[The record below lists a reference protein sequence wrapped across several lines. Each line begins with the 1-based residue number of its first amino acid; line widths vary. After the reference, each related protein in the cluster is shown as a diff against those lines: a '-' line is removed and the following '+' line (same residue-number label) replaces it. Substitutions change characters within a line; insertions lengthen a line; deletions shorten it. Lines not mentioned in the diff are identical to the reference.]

1 MMNLKSLIADISEQK
16 SFAKL
21 ISVKDKVVEVKGLSG
36 SARSISVSIY
46 ASKVKGVHTVI
57 LDTKDEAGYFTNDM
71 EDLFGGENVY
81 YFPSAF
87 KKSIIYRN
95 ESPSGMVHRTAL
107 LEKLST
113 ITKNDTI
120 IVCTYPEAIAEM
132 VVTKDEMDVSTIKI
146 KKGEKIGVTFLSE
159 NLDSLGFQKVE
170 FVYEPNQYSIR
181 GGIVDI
187 FSYSDNN
194 PYRIDFFGDEID
206 SIRSFDVNSQRSIEK
221 CDTVN
226 IVAKISSA
234 GRDKVSLLEFISKS
248 KAAKSICWISSP
260 ITLLTKIGSLTTKL
274 AAKLA
279 ENDEKITVDD
289 ILSSKS
295 ELTDA
300 IGNVSKL
307 FISGQSLDSLGKTS
321 TIEFNT
327 QPQPVVSKNFD
338 LLADTINEYTLK
350 GYRCFIVTPNKA
362 QVERLENAFNT
373 AGRQD
378 IYFEN
383 IPIALTEGFID
394 NQAKVMM
401 LTDHQ
406 IFERYHRYELHK
418 QLAPSQGLIASELS
432 ALSVGDYVVHI
443 DSGVGRYGG
452 LVKSIENGKVNEAI
466 KIVYQGGDILLV
478 NVHSLHKISKYKDK
492 DSEAP
497 RINKLGSGAWQK
509 FKSAAKDK
517 VKDIAKDLIALYS
530 ERKKSKGF
538 AFSPSSYLQYELEAS
553 FLYEDT
559 PDQQKATEAFKADM
573 ESEMPMDR
581 LICGDVGFGKT
592 EIAMRAAFKAVCDG
606 KQVAVLVPT
615 TLLSLQHYRTFSK
628 RLKDFSVSVEN
639 FSRARSSKDIKEVL
653 ASLKE
658 GKVDILIGTHKLLG
672 KDIEFKDLGLLI
684 IDEEQKFGVT
694 SKEKLRKIKANVD
707 TMTLTA
713 TPIPRTLQF
722 SLMGVRDL
730 SVINTPP
737 PNRMPVSTHV
747 NTFDTELIKEAIDFE
762 IGRGGQV
769 FVVHNK
775 VKTIEH
781 IASIVKEL
789 VPSARVVVAHGQM
802 KPSELER
809 IMMNFIYGEYDVLV
823 ATTIIES
830 GIDIPNVN
838 TIIINDAQN
847 FGLSSLH
854 QLRGR
859 VGRTNRKAYC
869 YLLTPDDAVLSD
881 TARLRLRAIEEFSEL
896 GSGFNIA
903 MQDLDI
909 RGAGNILGAEQSG
922 FIADIGFETYNKIL
936 NEAMMELNEEQYA
949 SEMISGEEKT
959 LINEDTMSYIAD
971 CQIDT
976 DVEAV
981 IPDSYISN
989 INEKIKFYREID
1001 KIESQAEIDVI
1012 RETLVDRFGALPQS
1026 TENLLYIVF
1035 LRKKC
1040 VELGF
1045 EKAIVKNGYFILHFV
1060 YNHASPYYRSETYT
1074 SILKYVSLASDRF
1087 NLKTRND
1094 KLLLSIKG
1102 VQNIEEALQILGEM
1116 DAMSKKS
1123 EK

>member
-1 MMNLKSLIADISEQK
+1 MMNLKNLISEISEQK
-16 SFAKL
+16 SYHKL
-21 ISVKDKVVEVKGLSG
+21 LSSKEKVVEIKGLAG
-36 SARSISVSIY
+36 SARSMAVSVY

-71 EDLFGGENVY
+71 EELFGGKNVFF
-81 YFPSAF
+81 FPSGY
-87 KKSIIYRN
+87 KKSILYRN
-95 ESPSGMVHRTAL
+95 ESPAGIVHRTAL
-107 LEKLST
+107 LERLST
-113 ITKNDTI
+113 MTKNDTV
-120 IVCTYPEAIAEM
+120 IVCTYPEAIAEA
-132 VVTKDEMDVSTIKI
+132 VVTKEEMEVNKI
-146 KKGEKIGVTFLSE
+146 TVKKGDKIGVTFLSE
-159 NLDSLGFQKVE
+159 NLNSLGFQKVE
-170 FVYEPNQYSIR
+170 FVYEPNQYSVR
-181 GGIVDI
+181 GGIVDV
-187 FSYSDNN
+187 FSYADNH
-194 PYRIDFFGDEID
+194 PYRIDFFGDEVD

-221 CDTVN
+221 SDAVN
-226 IVAKISSA
+226 IVAKMSGA
-234 GRDKVSLLEFISKS
+234 ATNKVSLLRFIQNT
-248 KAAKSICWISSP
+248 KAAKSVCWIGSP
-260 ITLLTKIGSLTTKL
+260 LAMLTKIGSLATKL

-279 ENDEKITVDD
+279 ENNEKIGPEEY
-289 ILSSKS
+289 LAAKA
-295 ELTDA
+295 ELTED
-300 IGNVSKL
+300 IENVDKL
-307 FISGQSLDSLGKTS
+307 FLSGQSIENVGRNT
-321 TIEFNT
+321 TITFNT
-327 QPQPVVSKNFD
+327 SQQPSFNKNFD
-338 LLADTINEYTLK
+338 LLADAINEYTLK

-362 QVERLENAFNT
+362 QMERLENAFNT
-373 AGRQD
+373 VGRREL
-378 IYFEN
+378 YFEN
-383 IPIALTEGFID
+383 LPISLTEGFID
-394 NQAKVMM
+394 NEAKVML

-406 IFERYHRYELHK
+406 IFERYHRYELQK
-418 QLAPSQGLIASELS
+418 QLTPAQGLIASELN

-443 DSGVGRYGG
+443 DNGVGRYGG
-452 LVKSIENGKVNEAI
+452 LVKSVENGKVNEAI

-478 NVHSLHKISKYKDK
+478 NVHSLHKVSKYKDK
-492 DSEAP
+492 DSEPP

-509 FKSAAKDK
+509 FKSAAKAK

-559 PDQQKATEAFKADM
+559 PDQQKATAAFKADM

-581 LICGDVGFGKT
+581 LVCGDVGFGKT
-592 EIAMRAAFKAVCDG
+592 EIAIRAAFKAVCDG

-615 TLLSLQHYRTFSK
+615 TLLSLQHYRTFSR

-639 FSRARSSKDIKEVL
+639 FSRARSSKDIKEIL
-653 ASLKE
+653 AKLKE
-658 GKVDILIGTHKLLG
+658 GKIDILVGTHKLLG
-672 KDIEFKDLGLLI
+672 KDVEFKDLGLLV
-684 IDEEQKFGVT
+684 IDEEQKFGVA
-694 SKEKLRKIKANVD
+694 SKEKLRKMKANVD

-730 SVINTPP
+730 SVISTPP

-747 NTFDTELIKEAIDFE
+747 NTFDTELIKEAVEFE
-762 IGRGGQV
+762 LARGGQV

-781 IASIVKEL
+781 IASIVKHL
-789 VPSARVVVAHGQM
+789 VPTARIVVAHGQM
-802 KPSELER
+802 KPAELER
-809 IMMNFIYGEYDVLV
+809 IMMDFIYGEYDVLIS
-823 ATTIIES
+823 TTIIES

-838 TIIINDAQN
+838 TMIINDAQN

-869 YLLTPDDAVLSD
+869 YLLTPEDTLLSE
-881 TARLRLRAIEEFSEL
+881 TARLRLRAIEEFAEL

-949 SEMISGEEKT
+949 SEEGNGGEHT
-959 LINEDTMSYIAD
+959 LINEDALHYISD

-976 DVEAV
+976 DSEAV

-1001 KIESQAEIDVI
+1001 KVESVAEAEAIKD
-1012 RETLVDRFGALPQS
+1012 TLTDRFGALPDAVR
-1026 TENLLYIVF
+1026 NLLDVVLI
-1035 LRKKC
+1035 RKKC

-1045 EKAIVKNGYFILHFV
+1045 EKAIIKNGYFIVHFV
-1060 YNHASPYYRSETYT
+1060 YNQSSPYYKSKVYT
-1074 SILKYVSLASDRF
+1074 SILKFISSAGENY

-1094 KLLLSIKG
+1094 KLLLSIREIKN
-1102 VQNIEEALQILGEM
+1102 VSEALQVLYGIDEFV
-1116 DAMSKKS
+1116 KKGA
-1123 EK
+1123 

>member
-1 MMNLKSLIADISEQK
+1 MNLKKLIADISEQK
-16 SFAKL
+16 SYHKIL
-21 ISVKDKVVEVKGLSG
+21 STKEKVVEVKGLVG
-36 SARSISVSIY
+36 SAHAMAVSIY
-46 ASKVKGVHTVI
+46 AANVKGVHTVI

-71 EDLFGGENVY
+71 EELFGGENVF
-81 YFPSAF
+81 YFPSAY
-87 KKSIIYRN
+87 KKSILYRN
-95 ESPSGMVHRTAL
+95 ESPAGIVHRTAL
-107 LEKLST
+107 LERLST
-113 ITKNDTI
+113 MTKNDTV
-120 IVCTYPEAIAEM
+120 IVCTYPEAIAEA
-132 VVTKDEMDVSTIKI
+132 VVTRAEMDVNKI
-146 KKGEKIGVTFLSE
+146 KVKKGDKIGVTFLSE
-159 NLDSLGFQKVE
+159 NLTSLGFQKVE
-170 FVYEPNQYSIR
+170 FVYEPNQFSVR
-181 GGIVDI
+181 GGIVDV
-187 FSYSDNN
+187 FSYADNH

-206 SIRSFDVNSQRSIEK
+206 SIRSFDVNTQRSIEK
-221 CDTVN
+221 SDSVN
-226 IVAKISSA
+226 IVAKMTGA
-234 GRDKVSLLEFISKS
+234 AVNKVSLLHFIKNT
-248 KAAKSICWISSP
+248 KAAKQVCWISSP
-260 ITLLTKIGSLTTKL
+260 LAMLTKIGSLTNKL

-279 ENDEKITVDD
+279 ENDEPIGVEELLCSKGALAED
-289 ILSSKS
+289 IGGA
-295 ELTDA
+295 D
-300 IGNVSKL
+300 KL
-307 FISGQSLDSLGKTS
+307 FIAGQSIESVDKGV

-327 QPQPVVSKNFD
+327 SQQPAFNKNFD

-373 AGRQD
+373 AGRREL
-378 IYFEN
+378 YFDN
-383 IPIALTEGFID
+383 LPIALTEGFID
-394 NQAKVMM
+394 NQAKVML

-418 QLAPSQGLIASELS
+418 QLTPAQGLIASELN

-443 DSGVGRYGG
+443 DNGVGRYGG
-452 LVKSIENGKVNEAI
+452 LVKSLENGKVNEAI

-478 NVHSLHKISKYKDK
+478 NVHSLHKVSKYKDK
-492 DSEAP
+492 DSEP
-497 RINKLGSGAWQK
+497 PKINKLGSGAWQK
-509 FKSAAKDK
+509 FKTAAKAK

-581 LICGDVGFGKT
+581 LVCGDVGFGKT
-592 EIAMRAAFKAVCDG
+592 EIAIRAAFKAVCDG

-615 TLLSLQHYRTFSK
+615 TLLSLQHYRTFSR

-639 FSRARSSKDIKEVL
+639 FSRARSAKDIKEIL
-653 ASLKE
+653 TALKE
-658 GKVDILIGTHKLLG
+658 GKVDILVGTHKLLG
-672 KDIEFKDLGLLI
+672 KDVAFHDLGLLV
-684 IDEEQKFGVT
+684 IDEEQKFGVA

-707 TMTLTA
+707 TLTLTA

-762 IGRGGQV
+762 LGRGGQV

-781 IASIVKEL
+781 IAAIIKQL
-789 VPSARVVVAHGQM
+789 VPEARIVVAHGQM
-802 KPSELER
+802 KPTDLER
-809 IMMNFIYGEYDVLV
+809 IMMDFIYGEYDVLIS
-823 ATTIIES
+823 TTIIES

-869 YLLTPDDAVLSD
+869 YLLTPDDAVLSE
-881 TARLRLRAIEEFSEL
+881 TARLRLRAIEEFAEL

-936 NEAMMELNEEQYA
+936 NEAMMELNEEQYM
-949 SEMISGEEKT
+949 SELDSGEEHS
-959 LINEDTMSYIAD
+959 LINEETIHYISD

-976 DVEAV
+976 DSEAV

-1001 KIESQAEIDVI
+1001 KVESIAEVDAI
-1012 RETLVDRFGALPQS
+1012 RETLVDRFGALPAA
-1026 TENLLYIVF
+1026 TENLLYIV
-1035 LRKKC
+1035 LIRKKC

-1045 EKAIVKNGYFILHFV
+1045 EKAIIKNGYFIVHFV
-1060 YNHASPYYRSETYT
+1060 YNQSSPYYKSSTYT
-1074 SILKYVSLASDRF
+1074 AILQFIASAGQ
-1087 NLKTRND
+1087 NYILKTRNE
-1094 KLLLSIKG
+1094 KLLLSIKEIKN
-1102 VQNIEEALQILGEM
+1102 VSEALQVLYKMDDFIKRGE
-1116 DAMSKKS
+1116 K
-1123 EK
+1123 